1 MYVQLSYWIIHLCC
15 MYQMLTTGN
24 HLCSYCMHTLLFK
37 KKKKNVWANSHFIVG
52 FNSTFKKKFWN
63 ISVFRT
69 MCHLT
74 RIFFMP
80 AKLQKELQNL
90 LSLST
95 TYLSSL
101 LMLVVNVHRD
111 RNGSSAL
118 TLSRQFSFLFH
129 LLNLTKYY
137 WKTGQ
142 L

>member
-1 MYVQLSYWIIHLCC
+1 MYSYPTESFNCAVCTTHLRQETICVVIECIHC
-15 MYQMLTTGN
+15 
-24 HLCSYCMHTLLFK
+24 FK
-37 KKKKNVWANSHFIVG
+37 KKVMYKQILISQWVSIQHSKKIQ
-52 FNSTFKKKFWN
+52 N

-80 AKLQKELQNL
+80 AKLLRELQNL

-101 LMLVVNVHRD
+101 LMLAVNVHRD
-111 RNGSSAL
+111 RNGSSVL
-118 TLSRQFSFLFH
+118 TLSHQFSFLFH
-129 LLNLTKYY
+129 PLNLTKYY